1 MRRFT
6 NPVRTSALAL
16 VLSAA
21 TLAFALVP
29 SRALAVDAGQPVP
42 SFSARSLDGDTTL
55 ALSAYRGKVVY
66 LDFWASWCGPCQ
78 TAMPLI
84 EQLRTEFPSDQF
96 QVIAVNL
103 DEKPEKAKAFL
114 ETHKVGYPS
123 VSDPQGNL
131 PKSFGLKTMPT
142 SYLID
147 RAGVVRYVHP
157 GFRASDIDGLRAKIR
172 EVLNQGSLPASPE
185 AKR

>member
-1 MRRFT
+1 MRNFT
-6 NPVRTSALAL
+6 HPVRTSA
-16 VLSAA
+16 
-21 TLAFALVP
+21 FALVISTFCALGLAP
-29 SRALAVDAGQPVP
+29 TRALAVDAGQPVP

-55 ALSAYRGKVVY
+55 ALSAYRGKVIY

-78 TAMPLI
+78 TAMPLLD
-84 EQLRTEFPSDQF
+84 ELRKEFPSDQF

-103 DEKPEKAKAFL
+103 DENPEKAKAFL
-114 ETHKVGYPS
+114 ARHPVSYPS

-157 GFRASDIDGLRAKIR
+157 GFRASDVDELRKKIK
-172 EVLNQGSLPASPE
+172 EVLNSGSLPASPE

>member
-1 MRRFT
+1 MRMFT
-6 NPVRTSALAL
+6 RPVRTSALAL
-16 VLSAA
+16 VISVA
-21 TLAFALVP
+21 TLALAP
-29 SRALAVDAGQPVP
+29 APALAVDAGQPVP

-55 ALSAYRGKVVY
+55 ALSSYRGKVVY

-78 TAMPLI
+78 TAMPLV
-84 EQLRTEFPSDQF
+84 EQLRKEFPSDQF

-103 DEKPEKAKAFL
+103 DENPEKAKAFL
-114 ETHKVGYPS
+114 AKHQIGYPS

-157 GFRASDIDGLRAKIR
+157 GFRASDIDELRKKIR
-172 EVLNQGSLPASPE
+172 EVLNSGAVPASE

>member
-1 MRRFT
+1 E
-6 NPVRTSALAL
+6 S
-16 VLSAA
+16 
-21 TLAFALVP
+21 
-29 SRALAVDAGQPVP
+29 
-42 SFSARSLDGDTTL
+42 
-55 ALSAYRGKVVY
+55 
-66 LDFWASWCGPCQ
+66 
-78 TAMPLI
+78 AMPLV
-84 EQLRTEFPSDQF
+84 EELRKECPSDQF

-103 DEKPEKAKAFL
+103 DENPEKAKAFL
-114 ETHKVGYPS
+114 ERHKIGYPS

-157 GFRASDIDGLRAKIR
+157 GFRASDIDDLRKRIR
-172 EVLNQGSLPASPE
+172 EVLNQGALPASPE

>member
-1 MRRFT
+1 MRKFT
-6 NPVRTSALAL
+6 DPVRASAIALAVSATF
-16 VLSAA
+16 VLA
-21 TLAFALVP
+21 LAPA
-29 SRALAVDAGQPVP
+29 RALAVDAGQPVP
-42 SFSARSLDGDTTL
+42 SFAARSLDGDTTFN
-55 ALSAYRGKVVY
+55 LSAYRGKVVY

-84 EQLRTEFPSDQF
+84 DQLAKEFPADQF
-96 QVIAVNL
+96 QVLAVNV
-103 DEKPEKAKAFL
+103 DDKPEKAKAFL
-114 ETHKVGYPS
+114 AAHKVSYPS
-123 VSDPQGNL
+123 ISDPEGNL

>member
-1 MRRFT
+1 MAQELRAVAGALPDACGEESHKPVGRSVDEPGVADRDSRPQLMRRISH
-6 NPVRTSALAL
+6 PVRASAFAL
-16 VLSAA
+16 VLSAT
-21 TLAFALVP
+21 TLAFALAP

-103 DEKPEKAKAFL
+103 DEKPEKAKK
-114 ETHKVGYPS
+114 ESK
-123 VSDPQGNL
+123 
-131 PKSFGLKTMPT
+131 KK
-142 SYLID
+142 
-147 RAGVVRYVHP
+147 
-157 GFRASDIDGLRAKIR
+157 
-172 EVLNQGSLPASPE
+172 
-185 AKR
+185 

>member
-1 MRRFT
+1 MCRIT
-6 NPVRTSALAL
+6 PSVRASAVALVVSATLALAL
-16 VLSAA
+16 APA
-21 TLAFALVP
+21 
-29 SRALAVDAGQPVP
+29 RALAVDAGQPVP
-42 SFSARSLDGDTTL
+42 SFSARTLDGDATL
-55 ALSAYRGKVVY
+55 ALSNYRGKVVY
-66 LDFWASWCGPCQ
+66 IDFWASWCGPCQ

-84 EQLRTEFPSDQF
+84 EQLSKEFPADQF
-96 QVIAVNL
+96 QVLAVNL
-103 DEKPEKAKAFL
+103 DDKPEKAKAFL
-114 ETHKVGYPS
+114 AAHKVSYPS

-157 GFRASDIDGLRAKIR
+157 GFRASDIDDLRKKIR
-172 EVLNQGSLPASPE
+172 EVLNQATLPASPE

>member
-16 VLSAA
+16 VVSATFVLA
-21 TLAFALVP
+21 LTPARAFA
-29 SRALAVDAGQPVP
+29 VDPGQPVP

-78 TAMPLI
+78 TAMPMI
-84 EQLRTEFPSDQF
+84 EQLSKEFPADQF

-103 DEKPEKAKAFL
+103 DEKPEKAKQFL
-114 ETHKVGYPS
+114 EAHKISYPT

-157 GFRASDIDGLRAKIR
+157 GFRASDIDELRKKIR